1 MRAILRIVLR
11 SLKLLSTEDLKSVK
25 WLVLLQLLVS
35 LFELVGIVSILPF
48 MNIALKPE
56 QIHSNKYYSFLYT
69 YFHFDSQ
76 KQFLIAAAIVCL
88 ILIVF
93 GNLLK
98 AISSYQ
104 LIKFTNIQNFK
115 LGRKLLHSH
124 INREY
129 EYFLNHH
136 SSDLSKL
143 VLSEVGQ
150 YVSGLLIPVFKLAAK
165 SLSAFIIL
173 IMLVIVNPQVAI
185 MMATILSVSYGMLFY
200 FTRKKIEQLGL
211 ERSKANK
218 QRFRAVSESANAF
231 KEIKFL
237 RSEKHYLEKF
247 DMPSL
252 ALANA
257 SAHNTM
263 LSEIPKHFLEAIAFG
278 GMLLISIFLI
288 SNQGMANAI
297 SMLALYAFAAYK
309 LMPSLQEIFASL
321 ANIKFTRA
329 VLDNLEKELFQAAQE
344 GMVELEEQNII
355 ATKFTDKIVIKDLSF
370 SYSNS
375 SKQVINN
382 INIEIP
388 KKYFI
393 GIIGETGAGK
403 STLLDIILGLL
414 KPSSGTILVDG
425 IAINHNNIR
434 SWQNLIGYVPQT
446 IYLSDSSIAENIAFG
461 VSIDEIDMSRVEQA
475 AQMAQISDFIENNL
489 KLGYM
494 TIIGERGARLS
505 GGQRQRLGIARA
517 LYRMP
522 EILVFDEATSALDNK
537 TEQDLLDAIKGLVG
551 QLTIIMVTHRLATI
565 KDADLIY
572 KIEDGNCFAV
582 RS

>member
-1 MRAILRIVLR
+1 
-11 SLKLLSTEDLKSVK
+11 
-25 WLVLLQLLVS
+25 
-35 LFELVGIVSILPF
+35 
-48 MNIALKPE
+48 
-56 QIHSNKYYSFLYT
+56 
-69 YFHFDSQ
+69 
-76 KQFLIAAAIVCL
+76 
-88 ILIVF
+88 
-93 GNLLK
+93 
-98 AISSYQ
+98 
-104 LIKFTNIQNFK
+104 
-115 LGRKLLHSH
+115 
-124 INREY
+124 
-129 EYFLNHH
+129 
-136 SSDLSKL
+136 
-143 VLSEVGQ
+143 
-150 YVSGLLIPVFKLAAK
+150 
-165 SLSAFIIL
+165 
-173 IMLVIVNPQVAI
+173 
-185 MMATILSVSYGMLFY
+185 
-200 FTRKKIEQLGL
+200 
-211 ERSKANK
+211 
-218 QRFRAVSESANAF
+218 
-231 KEIKFL
+231 
-237 RSEKHYLEKF
+237 
-247 DMPSL
+247 
-252 ALANA
+252 
-257 SAHNTM
+257 
-263 LSEIPKHFLEAIAFG
+263 
-278 GMLLISIFLI
+278 
-288 SNQGMANAI
+288 MANAI

-425 IAINHNNIR
+425 IAINHNNMR